1 MVFLYSKNQFVW
13 LQCPIRLIFPN
24 PCFALLVAWSLTAK
38 GTPRTGQIQLP
49 WQAGKVNDAGPL
61 PRSWSHTGQSY
72 RGKPAGSTVSESVQG
87 WGESVGARSFNFPF
101 RNISRFHDVYYAK
114 EKKSTKWSRRNAFS
128 GRAGHRLLR
137 DEKMIKCP
145 FRTGNNPAGSASN
158 ARESLLRKK
167 VH

>member
-1 MVFLYSKNQFVW
+1 MLGRCPGRGHTLVSHTAES
-13 LQCPIRLIFPN
+13 LQGARFPN
-24 PCFALLVAWSLTAK
+24 PYK
-38 GTPRTGQIQLP
+38 
-49 WQAGKVNDAGPL
+49 AGEKAS
-61 PRSWSHTGQSY
+61 RS
-72 RGKPAGSTVSESVQG
+72 
-87 WGESVGARSFNFPF
+87 GARSFNFPF